1 MARLFLRE
9 IATAT
14 HHFLP
19 FMKRYGTEIQSGAL
33 PVEAAV
39 ARFLGDF

>member
-19 FMKRYGTEIQSGAL
+19 FMKRYGAAIQGGAL
-33 PVEAAV
+33 PVEVAV
-39 ARFLGDF
+39 ERLLGEF